1 MEKLRRFFAYY
12 KPHLGLFV
20 LDLACAT
27 VVAAVDVAFPLVTQY
42 ILRTLLPEMVLDNA
56 LVHTFVVLIC
66 CLILAYLIRAVL
78 QFIIGFWGHRLGTF
92 IEADMRRDIFTHIQT
107 LPFSF
112 YDRIRTGKQIGRA
125 HV

>member
-107 LPFSF
+107 LPFSI
-112 YDRIRTGKQIGRA
+112 YST
-125 HV
+125 